1 MGVAMEQTIRIEEI
15 ALQPPCQEA
24 CPLHQDIRGY
34 LAFIAQG
41 QFDKALEV
49 IGETNPLPSICATI
63 CAHPCEDK
71 CRRSQVDQ
79 PLSIRALKRFAV
91 EHGNSSPPLQAVPKE
106 GEKVAIIGSG
116 PAGLTAAHDLA
127 KAGYQVAVFERE
139 AAPGGILQ
147 TAIPLYRLPRDVI
160 QRDIENIK
168 ALGVEI
174 RTNME
179 LGKDFTLD
187 DLEGQ
192 GYEAVLLSLG
202 LPLSRGLP
210 IPGMELDGVLLAL
223 PFLRDV
229 NLNGFKFEP
238 GKVVIVVGGGNVAI
252 DVARCAIRSGAEKV
266 RLVCLEARD
275 EMPSSPW
282 EIEEA
287 LEEGCEIN
295 CSKGPESVLSRD
307 GKVVGLELM
316 DVKAVFDAEG
326 RFNPTYY
333 EDRISTIEGDIVIF
347 AIGQASA
354 LSFLKDS
361 GVELDARGRLI
372 LDPVTQATSRKGV
385 FACGE
390 VISGPGVAVQAMASG
405 RRAAQSIA
413 RYLKGEP
420 WVASSAPG
428 PVVAA
433 ELLPSTVEKIMR
445 RERIAVAILAPEQR
459 IQTFDYI
466 ELCYDEPAALREA
479 MRCLS
484 CGAGALR
491 IADKCTDC
499 LTCVRICPYGVPAVS
514 MSGVVEIRS
523 EYCQACGICVSECP
537 AKAIAFRT
545 PVFEGIVASVEQAL
559 ERISSSTAEP
569 AILALC
575 CSYGACATRSFAEW
589 LARRCPPNLG
599 LAKIPCLAKV
609 DVTHLLRPFEMGV
622 AGVLVMACSDDE
634 CRYPGNVAVA
644 ERRVNAAKKI
654 LNEIGL
660 NEGQLELQKLQ
671 LSQTGDFERL
681 LAEFENRLRLLR
693 QGSTE

>member
-1 MGVAMEQTIRIEEI
+1 MEQTIRIEGM
-15 ALQPPCQEA
+15 AMQPPCQEA
-24 CPLHQDIRGY
+24 CPLYQDIRGY
-34 LAFIAQG
+34 LSCIAQG
-41 QFDKALEV
+41 QFDKALEI
-49 IGETNPLPSICATI
+49 IGETNPLPCICATI
-63 CAHPCEDK
+63 CAHPCEDR

-91 EHGNSSPPLQAVPKE
+91 EHGYIPTPSPAAVKR
-106 GEKVAIIGSG
+106 GQKVAIIGSG

-127 KAGYQVAVFERE
+127 RGGYEVTVFERE
-139 AAPGGILQ
+139 AEPGGILQ
-147 TAIPLYRLPRDVI
+147 TAIPWYRLPRDVI
-160 QRDIENIK
+160 QRDIEKIE

-174 RTNME
+174 RTNTE

-192 GYEAVLLSLG
+192 GYEAILLSLG

-210 IPGMELDGVLLAL
+210 IPGMDLDGVLLAL

-229 NLNGFKFEP
+229 KLNRFRFEP
-238 GKVVIVVGGGNVAI
+238 GKAVIVVGGGNVAI

-266 RLVCLEARD
+266 RLVCLEARH
-275 EMPSSPW
+275 EMPASPW

-295 CSKGPESVLSRD
+295 CSKGPKSVLSRD
-307 GKVVGLELM
+307 GRIVALELM
-316 DVKAVFDAEG
+316 DVRAVFDAEG

-333 EDRISTIEGDIVIF
+333 EDRISTIEGDTVIF
-347 AIGQASA
+347 AIGQASD

-361 GVELDARGRLI
+361 GVELDARGRLV
-372 LDPVTQATSRKGV
+372 LDPATQATSRKGV

-413 RYLKGEP
+413 KYLKGEP
-420 WVASSAPG
+420 WVAPSAPLTT
-428 PVVAA
+428 VAA
-433 ELLPSTVEKIMR
+433 ELVPSTIEKIIR
-445 RERIAVAILAPEQR
+445 RERVEVSILDPEQR

-466 ELCYDEPAALREA
+466 EFGYDESDAIREA

-514 MSGVVEIRS
+514 VSGVVEIRS

-537 AKAIAFRT
+537 AKAVAFRT
-545 PVFEGIVASVEQAL
+545 PVFDEMAASLGEAL
-559 ERISSSTAEP
+559 ECIAPSTTVP

-575 CSYGACATRSFAEW
+575 CSYMVGASRSFAAW
-589 LARRCPPNLG
+589 LAHEPLPNLG
-599 LAKIPCLAKV
+599 LARIPCLAKL
-609 DVTHLLRPFEMGV
+609 DVSHLLKPFEMGV
-622 AGVLVMACSDDE
+622 DGVLVVACADDE

-644 ERRVNAAKKI
+644 ERRVNEARRI
-654 LNEIGL
+654 LKEIGL
-660 NEGQLELQKLQ
+660 DESQLELKELQ
-671 LSQTGDFERL
+671 ASEVGDFQRL
-681 LAEFENRLRLLR
+681 LTEFENRLQQLR

>member
-1 MGVAMEQTIRIEEI
+1 MEQTIRIEEI

-91 EHGNSSPPLQAVPKE
+91 EHSNSSPSSQAPPK
-106 GEKVAIIGSG
+106 GGHKVAIIGSG

-127 KAGYQVAVFERE
+127 KAGYQVTVFERE

-168 ALGVEI
+168 ALGVEM

-192 GYEAVLLSLG
+192 GYEAVLLGLG
-202 LPLSRGLP
+202 LPISRGLP
-210 IPGMELDGVLLAL
+210 ISGMELDGVVLAL

-229 NLNGFKFEP
+229 NLNGFRFAP

-252 DVARCAIRSGAEKV
+252 DVARCAIRSGAERV
-266 RLVCLEARD
+266 RLACLEARH
-275 EMPSSPW
+275 EMPASSW

-287 LEEGCEIN
+287 LEEGCEVN
-295 CSKGPESVLSRD
+295 CSKGPKSVLSRD

-333 EDRISTIEGDIVIF
+333 EDRISALEGDIVIF
-347 AIGQASA
+347 AIGQASD

-372 LDPVTQATSRKGV
+372 LDPETQATSRRGV

-390 VISGPGVAVQAMASG
+390 VTSGPGIAVQAMASG
-405 RRAAQSIA
+405 RKAAQSIA

-420 WVASSAPG
+420 WVAPSASG
-428 PVVAA
+428 PTVAG
-433 ELLPSTVEKIMR
+433 ELSPSTIEKITR
-445 RERIAVAILAPEQR
+445 RERIAVSLLAPEQR
-459 IQTFDYI
+459 VQTFEYI
-466 ELCYDEPAALREA
+466 ESCYNELAAIREA

-514 MSGVVEIRS
+514 VSGVVEIRS

-545 PVFEGIVASVEQAL
+545 PVFEAITTSIERAL
-559 ERISSSTAEP
+559 ESISSSSTEP

-575 CSYGACATRSFAEW
+575 CSYGSCASSSFAEW
-589 LARRCPPNLG
+589 LAYHRPPNLG
-599 LAKIPCLAKV
+599 LAKIPCVAKI

-634 CRYPGNVAVA
+634 CRYPGNLAVA

-660 NEGQLELQKLQ
+660 SESRLELRELEVPQIR
-671 LSQTGDFERL
+671 DFEQL
-681 LAEFENRLRLLR
+681 LAEFENRLKQLGE
-693 QGSTE
+693 GSTE